1 MGSTLAFFLNLRVH
15 QISTFFFSRHA
26 FNFFFYKKGSQ
37 AQTRPYCGFF
47 SLLLEESFHTLIN
60 IRCIYDM

>member
-1 MGSTLAFFLNLRVH
+1 MGSKLAFFLNLRVH
-15 QISTFFFSRHA
+15 QISTYFFSRHA
-26 FNFFFYKKGSQ
+26 FNFFF
-37 AQTRPYCGFF
+37 TRRDHKHKHALIVVLF